1 MQPESTS
8 IVFRRD
14 LQEQVREYDVDA
26 AMSRFIGR
34 QAAPIFKSAVSHGR
48 YPLMNRENFK
58 KRTPDS
64 RAPGGAYNRITGKF
78 GQGTFTTE
86 EHGLEEAL
94 DRRDREL
101 YSLLFDTESESVTQL
116 WYQIML
122 NHEYRVAQLY
132 ANGGFTEASPFTV
145 WSTAGS
151 AVPLTDLETG
161 MKSLRDK
168 CGAGGNEI
176 SLIIPWADYLEM
188 VRTTQVNDKL
198 KYTYRIEGG
207 IQPAMIKPRQVADML
222 GIKSVLVGDSVLDST
237 EEGVAESIS
246 QIWTA
251 GTVYLAVLCAENAAL
266 KRPSAART
274 ILWTDYIPEFPLV
287 ESYEEPKVNS
297 DVVRVRLD
305 TDEVLI
311 GETDLFVYALTT

>member
-34 QAAPIFKSAVSHGR
+34 QAAPIFKSAISHGR

-64 RAPGGAYNRITGKF
+64 RAPGGAYKRITGKF

-86 EHGLEEAL
+86 EHGLEEPL

-101 YSLLFDTESESVTQL
+101 YSLMFDIESESVTQL

-132 ANGGFTEASPFTV
+132 ANAGFTEASPSTI
-145 WSTAGS
+145 WSTTGS
-151 AVPLTDLETG
+151 AVPLTDIATG
-161 MKSLRDK
+161 LKTLRDK
-168 CGAGGNEI
+168 CGASVNEI
-176 SLIIPWADYLEM
+176 SLIIPYADFLEM
-188 VRTTQVNDKL
+188 VHTDQVNDKL

-207 IQPAMIKPRQVADML
+207 IQPAMIKPQQVADML
-222 GIKSVLVGDSVLDST
+222 GIKSVLVGDSVEDST

-251 GTVYLAVLCAENAAL
+251 GTVYLAVLCAENASL

-305 TDEVLI
+305 SDEVLI
-311 GETDLFVYALTT
+311 GETDLFVYGLTT